1 MATNKHRIRLA
12 KPEEIEELRE
22 RVFQAWPIL
31 KSAVLNFFTDNGLL
45 WASGLTYTLSLSLVP
60 IMALAFSVAKA
71 LGSADRLKPLI
82 ANYLTVGSPDLA
94 DRLIGFTSNVNAATL
109 GSVGGAFLLFTL
121 ISTLSTVENAF
132 NFIWRVPKGRSWLR
146 KFTDYLSVTFTVPL
160 LLTSALT
167 LTASFAT
174 RLDRVPLLTWFAPL
188 AMLWAGFFFLFV
200 FFPNT
205 QVKWWAA
212 LTGSF
217 FTALLFEVAQR
228 LYVTFQVKASTNAAI
243 YGALA
248 AIPLLL
254 LWIYTAWTVV
264 LFGAELTASIQ
275 HGPSEFKVDEPSH
288 TFKRFAV
295 VLIVMRIAERMRNL
309 RGPVTPDSLAKELG
323 ITKNAL
329 GMTLGNLI
337 KSGLVIEAVEGQD
350 AEDDRGLFL
359 SRDPATIT
367 LYDALVEKVESSE
380 REILTHVTV
389 ADLVASHQ
397 DDGHQR
403 VGNGLG
409 VATQN

>member
-1 MATNKHRIRLA
+1 
-12 KPEEIEELRE
+12 
-22 RVFQAWPIL
+22 
-31 KSAVLNFFTDNGLL
+31 
-45 WASGLTYTLSLSLVP
+45 
-60 IMALAFSVAKA
+60 
-71 LGSADRLKPLI
+71 
-82 ANYLTVGSPDLA
+82 
-94 DRLIGFTSNVNAATL
+94 
-109 GSVGGAFLLFTL
+109 
-121 ISTLSTVENAF
+121 
-132 NFIWRVPKGRSWLR
+132 
-146 KFTDYLSVTFTVPL
+146 
-160 LLTSALT
+160 
-167 LTASFAT
+167 
-174 RLDRVPLLTWFAPL
+174 
-188 AMLWAGFFFLFV
+188 
-200 FFPNT
+200 
-205 QVKWWAA
+205 VKWWAA

-275 HGPSEFKVDEPSH
+275 HGPSEFRVDEPSH

-367 LYDALVEKVESSE
+367 LYDALAFAGLESDLEVSIEPRLGELLEKVESSE